1 MKTALVSYSSLF
13 VVTGI
18 FMSTLGSIPT
28 SLTGCMGH
36 WGDLTGSMGR
46 TSLEERE
53 GRRTELDTACAFIC
67 LTWQLCIELT
77 VLSVHS
83 PEHSYC
89 NELYSWD
96 EFSMFVHW
104 VVYSKWGDLCESG
117 DECAKWFQLHPPT
130 YHQGTPNFTTPVRRG
145 RAPPGLAVTY
155 VCARDY

>member
-1 MKTALVSYSSLF
+1 MKTAFMCHILHF
-13 VVTGI
+13 VVAGI
-18 FMSTLGSIPT
+18 FTSTLGSIPT

-89 NELYSWD
+89 NELFLRRIFNVCALGGVLKMRW
-96 EFSMFVHW
+96 FVRIRRRMCK
-104 VVYSKWGDLCESG
+104 VVS
-117 DECAKWFQLHPPT
+117 
-130 YHQGTPNFTTPVRRG
+130 
-145 RAPPGLAVTY
+145 APPPQHTIRGPQILQHRWGVGG
-155 VCARDY
+155 RPLD